1 MSETNRARGVLL
13 DREKK
18 RPPVS
23 WVNIILEILNP
34 QAAKLIVGERLII
47 SEENKTYVP

>member
-1 MSETNRARGVLL
+1 MSETNRAHGVLL
-13 DREKK
+13 DRKK

-47 SEENKTYVP
+47 SVENKTYVP

>member
-1 MSETNRARGVLL
+1 MLAGIIRW
-13 DREKK
+13 KK
-18 RPPVS
+18 KPPVS
-23 WVNIILEILNP
+23 WVNIILEVLNP